1 MTQLDESKIYIQY
14 AKDVINHRIVACENI
29 ILACKRFLSW
39 FSRDDM
45 YFDYEDVDAKIRFV
59 GKMKHS
65 TGTHNNKPFVLL
77 PWQQWCFAGIYGW
90 KWKETNLRVTEN
102 VLMFMARKNGKTA
115 LAAAIALVASIRDNE
130 NQPEIEFIANS
141 AQQARIGF
149 EATKNYAESLDPKK
163 KVFKRYRNDIRIPRV
178 KGLIQ
183 VLASDSMSLDGYN
196 SSLFIIDEFHAAKD
210 WSLYNVMK
218 SSQGMR
224 EQPLSIIITTAGF
237 LLAGYPCYEQRSV
250 CIDILRGLKQDD
262 TMFCALYEPDEK
274 DDWQDESTWIKSN
287 PSLGQTV
294 RKQYLKNQVKD
305 AKNNTSLEVG
315 VKTKNF
321 NIFCQSANTWI
332 KDDYLKRVS
341 KDIDLKLDDYK
352 DQEAYMGVDLSAI
365 SDLTCTSVMLPPNP
379 NRLLYPD
386 KFIFKTYIYIPQEAL
401 DTSPNKELY
410 KQWIKEGYAECTSGN
425 VVDYDYILS
434 QQKEISK
441 DVMLYGV
448 YYDSWNATQW
458 AINAES
464 QGLPLEPYSQSI
476 GNFNKPTKFLEML
489 IKSNKCVI
497 DNNIAVRWCF
507 GNVELKIDYNENCKP
522 VKAGQD
528 KTKKI
533 DPVISMLQALG
544 GYFNK
549 NNYSPELF
557 AI

>member
-1 MTQLDESKIYIQY
+1 MTIIDDSKVYIRY
-14 AKDVINHRIVACENI
+14 AKDVIDGKIIACQNI
-29 ILACKRFLSW
+29 ILACKRFISW
-39 FSRDDM
+39 FERDDM
-45 YFDYEDVDAKIRFV
+45 YFDYDDVDSKIRFV

-65 TGTHNNKPFVLL
+65 TGVHNNQQFTLL

-115 LAAAIALVASIRDNE
+115 LAAAIALVASIKDNE

-141 AQQARIGF
+141 AAQARIGF
-149 EATKNYAESLDPKK
+149 EATTNYAESLDPKK
-163 KVFKRYRNDIRIPRV
+163 KVFQRFRNNIRIPRV

-262 TMFCALYEPDEK
+262 SIFCALYEPDEN
-274 DDWQDESTWIKSN
+274 DDWQDEKTWIKSN

-294 RKQYLKNQVKD
+294 RIQYLRGQVKN

-332 KDDYLKRVS
+332 ADDYLKKIS
-341 KDIDLKLDDYK
+341 KNIDINYFK
-352 DQEAYMGVDLSAI
+352 DEECYMGVDLSAI
-365 SDLTCTSVMLPPNP
+365 SDLTCTGIMFPPNP
-379 NRLLYPD
+379 NRKKYPN
-386 KFIFKTYIYIPQEAL
+386 KFVFKTFIYIPQEAL
-401 DTSPNKELY
+401 ETSPNKEIY

-425 VVDYDYILS
+425 VVDYDYILAE
-434 QQKEISK
+434 QKNISK
-441 DVMLYGV
+441 STILYGV

-464 QGLPLEPYSQSI
+464 EGLPLEPYSQAI
-476 GNFNKPTKFLEML
+476 GNFNKPTKFFEML
-489 IKSNKCVI
+489 VKSNKCVI
-497 DNNIAVRWCF
+497 DNNPAVRWCF

-522 VKAGQD
+522 VKAGND

-533 DPVISMLQALG
+533 DPVIAMLQALG

>member
-14 AKDVINHRIVACENI
+14 AKDVIEHRIVACENI

-90 KWKETNLRVTEN
+90 KWKETNLRVTQN

-115 LAAAIALVASIRDNE
+115 LAAAIALVAAIKDKE

-141 AQQARIGF
+141 AAQARIGF
-149 EATKNYAESLDPKK
+149 EATTNYAESLDPKK
-163 KVFKRYRNDIRIPRV
+163 KVFQRFRNNIRIPRV

-183 VLASDSMSLDGYN
+183 VLASDSMGLDGYN

-224 EQPLSIIITTAGF
+224 DQPLSIIITTAGF
-237 LLAGYPCYEQRSV
+237 LLTGYPCYEMREV
-250 CIDILRGLKQDD
+250 CIDILKGLKTDD
-262 TMFCALYEPDEK
+262 SMFCALYEPDK
-274 DDWQDESTWIKSN
+274 DDDWTDSSTWIKSN

-294 RKQYLKNQVKD
+294 KMNYLEGQVKD
-305 AKNNTSLEVG
+305 AKNNTSLEIG

-321 NIFCQSANTWI
+321 NIFCQSSSVWI
-332 KDDYLKRVS
+332 ADDYIRNSSQDV
-341 KDIDLKLDDYK
+341 DINDYVA
-352 DQEAYMGVDLSAI
+352 EESYIGVDLSVV
-365 SDLTCTSVMLPPNP
+365 SDLTCTSIMFPPNA
-379 NRLLYPD
+379 NRKKNPD
-386 KFIFKTYIYIPQEAL
+386 KFVFKSYIYIPEEAL
-401 DTSPNKELY
+401 ESSPNKEIY
-410 KQWIKEGYAECTSGN
+410 KEWIKNGYAIKTSGN

-434 QQKEISK
+434 EQLKLQKSTAL
-441 DVMLYGV
+441 MGV
-448 YYDSWNATQW
+448 YYDKYNATQW
-458 AINAES
+458 AINAETE
-464 QGLPLEPYSQSI
+464 GLPLYPYSQSL
-476 GNFNKPTKFLEML
+476 GNFNQPTKYFEML
-489 IKSNKCVI
+489 VKSGKCVI
-497 DNNIAVRWCF
+497 DNNPAVRWCF
-507 GNVELKIDYNENCKP
+507 GNVELKFDANENCKP
-522 VKAGQD
+522 VKAGND

-533 DPVISMLQALG
+533 DPVISMLECIG
-544 GYFNK
+544 GYFSA
-549 NNYSPELF
+549 NNYAPELF